1 MNKFILIGKCFKSS
15 LGGPSE
21 IIRGI
26 EKGLIKQDIKYESLL
41 LSEECGNFKFVE
53 KLLFNVLTSSDCVIN
68 VHTYGFLIPLLIY
81 ICSLL
86 NKRNKYYLTVHGIY
100 AIDSLYSNN
109 TNPFYVWLEKNIY
122 KRFPN
127 IICVSEMLKKSLKE
141 YFDRDENVFV
151 IPNGSDATE
160 FCMKEKMGR
169 KKDFIQIIMLG
180 GIKNIKGI
188 YESLE
193 LIDYL
198 VKRKQIHLKYEIY
211 GAIDSETDKLKFT
224 QKVLEKGLQNIVDY
238 KGIVSDKGK
247 IYSIIQKAD
256 FQLCMSQY
264 DTFNVAIAESLILG
278 CPCITSDKCG
288 AAYLIKVKENGLVVD
303 MKSKRVFE
311 EIGEYIDSFV
321 RDPDKR
327 QRILNAR
334 VKYEEILSWDAVC
347 TKYVELMKNN

>member
-26 EKGLIKQDIKYESLL
+26 EQGLKKQDIEYESLL
-41 LSEECGNFKFVE
+41 LSEECGKFRFVK
-53 KLLFNVLTSSDCVIN
+53 KLLFNVFTSSECVIN
-68 VHTYGFLIPLLIY
+68 VHTYGFLIPFLVY

-86 NKRNKYYLTVHGIY
+86 NKKNKYYLTVHGIY

-109 TNPFYVWLEKNIY
+109 TNSFYVRLEKNIY
-122 KRFPN
+122 KKFPN

-160 FCMKEKMGR
+160 FCMKEKTNN
-169 KKDFIQIIMLG
+169 KTDFFQIIMLG

-198 VKRKQIHLKYEIY
+198 VKQKQIHLKYEIY
-211 GAIDSETDKLKFT
+211 GASDSETEKEKFT
-224 QKVLEKGLQNIVDY
+224 HKVLEKGLHNIVDY
-238 KGIVSDKGK
+238 KGIVRDKSK
-247 IYSIIQKAD
+247 IYSIIEKAD
-256 FQLCMSQY
+256 FQLCLSQY

-303 MKSKRVFE
+303 MKNKRGYE

-327 QRILNAR
+327 QRIFDAR
-334 VKYEEILSWDAVC
+334 EKYREILSWDAVC
-347 TKYVELMKNN
+347 MKYVELMKK